1 MTQDRTQAGTSFLT
15 WPVLL
20 LLVAA
25 LLFATLG
32 VWQVKRL
39 AWKEALIARVEQRVH
54 AAPVA
59 VPGEAAS
66 RAASLPDFEYLRV
79 RVNGTYVP
87 SGTALTQA
95 VTGRGPGYWVMT
107 PLKLADGRLLY
118 INRGYVPTGSKL
130 DAVRADT
137 PVGQVEII
145 ALLRLSEPKGGFLRS
160 NDPAQDRWYSRDV
173 AALSQARGIGSV
185 APFFIDVQTEN
196 ALAAAPSPR
205 APIAGLTVIQFPN
218 SHLAYAL
225 TWFTMMILSLALAY
239 WIGRRGGEE

>member
-20 LLVAA
+20 LLAAAA
-25 LLFATLG
+25 LFAVLG

-39 AWKEALIARVEQRVH
+39 AWKEALIARVEQRVD

-59 VPGEAAS
+59 PPDEAAL
-66 RAASLPDFEYLRV
+66 RASTLPDLEYLRV
-79 RVNGTYVP
+79 RLSGAYVA

-95 VTGRGPGYWVMT
+95 VTERGPGYWVLT
-107 PLKLADGRLLY
+107 PLRLADGRLLY

-137 PVGQVEII
+137 PAGEVTII
-145 ALLRLSEPKGGFLRS
+145 GLLRLSEPKGGFLRS

-173 AALSQARGIGSV
+173 VALAQARGIGPV
-185 APFFIDVQTEN
+185 APAFIDVQTETPP
-196 ALAAAPSPR
+196 AGHAPV
-205 APIAGLTVIQFPN
+205 AGLTVIRFPN

-225 TWFTMMILSLALAY
+225 TWFTMMILSLGLAFR
-239 WIGRRGGEE
+239 IGRRGADA